1 MLCFIC
7 SILLFTSCS
16 KDSDLFDEYV
26 IQNPETEPV
35 ENPGI
40 DGDDGSDIEG
50 EDESAKPP
58 FNGDGVNLLRNG
70 TFDNANEWTLRNGST
85 ATGGVLTVI
94 ANGSI
99 GSTTSNWSAE
109 YSNIAE
115 TAFYNTRRYRLSFDA
130 RQTVGSGGMQIGQRY
145 TVITDQEITGS
156 FTNYSIEFNGATF
169 DGNASGN
176 DLTFGGQTVGDTFE
190 IQNMVLE
197 DIGASTDS
205 AISGLPAQVTFFTD
219 FETAT
224 YPYQQWGANGE
235 NPGEINQWEV
245 DHGDPRTTD
254 HPDSPLK
261 LGRNGDRAIW
271 LGSYNND
278 AKRNEF
284 GKDRALSFKEHWV
297 GVSINV
303 QNRMPGSRILLQN
316 RLLANGSSNTVNAIS
331 LRQAEDP
338 NKLYFS
344 LPIDVNSVDILPTN
358 GAGSN
363 TESVF
368 FDYTKGEWID
378 VVIHYVGAF
387 GADYQG
393 PDTSEM
399 SRRLGHEV
407 RADGLI
413 EIWVNGEKIVDHVGT
428 TAYRYAK
435 HGQEVTGVITPKIGA
450 YWGGAFDPQGDIF
463 YDNYKIWTG
472 PGGSFEDLDPSK

>member
-1 MLCFIC
+1 MLCFFC
-7 SILLFTSCS
+7 SILFFTSCS
-16 KDSDLFDEYV
+16 KDTDLFDEYV
-26 IQNPETEPV
+26 LQDPEKEPI
-35 ENPGI
+35 ENI
-40 DGDDGSDIEG
+40 DSDVTDGGNQEDGSQQN
-50 EDESAKPP
+50 
-58 FNGDGVNLLRNG
+58 NGDGTNLLLNG
-70 TFDNANEWTLRNGST
+70 TFKSANEWTLRNGSS
-85 ATGGVLTVI
+85 AKEGILTVI

-99 GSTTSNWSAE
+99 GSTRDNWSAE

-115 TAFYNTRRYRLSFDA
+115 TSFYNTRRYRLTFDA
-130 RQTVGSGGMQIGQRY
+130 RQTVGSGNLVIGQRFTRFY
-145 TVITDQEITGS
+145 DDPIAGT

-169 DGNASGN
+169 NGNASGN
-176 DLTFGGQTVGDTFE
+176 DLTFGGDTVGDTFE
-190 IQNMVLE
+190 FQNMVLE
-197 DIGASTDS
+197 DIGASTDP
-205 AISGLPAQVTFFTD
+205 INTGQPAQVTFFTD
-219 FETAT
+219 FEAST
-224 YPYQQWGANGE
+224 YPYEQWGADGE
-235 NPGEINQWEV
+235 SPREINQWEV

-261 LGRNGDRAIW
+261 SGRNGGRAIW
-271 LGSYNND
+271 LGSYNNEP
-278 AKRNEF
+278 KRNEF

-303 QNRMPGSRILLQN
+303 QNRLPGSRILLQN

-331 LRQAEDP
+331 IRQAEDA

-344 LPIDVNSVDILPTN
+344 LPIDVNSVDTLPTS

-363 TESVF
+363 TESVS
-368 FDYTKGEWID
+368 FDYTQGEWVDI
-378 VVIHYVGAF
+378 VIHYVGAF

-399 SRRLGHEV
+399 SRILGHEV

-435 HGQEVTGVITPKIGA
+435 HGQEVTGIITPKIGA

-463 YDNYKIWTG
+463 YDNYKIWNG